1 MDNASM
7 FMMIDVISLGCG
19 AYCVYTWLR
28 LLREKKL
35 FKNGL
40 LIPKDL
46 SPEDCLDEEGYI
58 AYISPRLA
66 VLAVVTLLYG
76 IVQMLNNTVL
86 ETPFLTF
93 GQSMITLGVV
103 MAVLIWY
110 AVANSKANREYFGM

>member
-19 AYCVYTWLR
+19 VYCVYTWLR

-40 LIPKDL
+40 LIPKDMDP
-46 SPEDCLDEEGYI
+46 SDCLDEAGYI

-76 IVQMLNNTVL
+76 IVQMLNNTIL
-86 ETPFLTF
+86 ETPFMNF
-93 GQSMITLGVV
+93 AQSMITLGVV